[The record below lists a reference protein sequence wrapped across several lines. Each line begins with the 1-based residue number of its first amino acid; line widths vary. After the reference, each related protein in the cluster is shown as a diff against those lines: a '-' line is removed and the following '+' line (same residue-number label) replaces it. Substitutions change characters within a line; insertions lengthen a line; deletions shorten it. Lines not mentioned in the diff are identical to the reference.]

1 MKAYDSGFRLHPVS
15 EISDTPEI
23 ISTWPFLSYRLGQ
36 FLLFFPLSGGIVA

>member
-1 MKAYDSGFRLHPVS
+1 MKDYDSGFRLHPVS
-15 EISDTPEI
+15 EISDTPE